1 MLHEWWRGACI
12 YQIYPRSFF
21 DSNNDGIGDL
31 NGIVQKLDYIADL
44 GVEGVWVSPF
54 FTSPMKDFGYDV
66 SDYRGIDPIFGEI
79 SDFDTLCKKA
89 KSLNLKLIIDLVLS
103 HSSDQHEWFQQSRLS
118 QDGEYA
124 DYYVWAD
131 PKEDGSPPNNWQ
143 SVFGGPAWS
152 FNPVRGQYYLHNFLK
167 EQPDLNFHNPKVQ
180 EEALDVARFWL
191 ERGVSGFRLDVVNFY
206 FHDKKLRDNPPRSGG
221 LEFATQ
227 FEGPDPYSMQQHI
240 YDKSQPENV
249 EFLKR
254 FRALLDEY
262 PESFSVGEIGDDVP
276 YERAAEYTKGTELL
290 HTTYNTQLMSGAKQ
304 RLNADL
310 IRTPIEEFLN
320 QPGDGWPSWA
330 FSNHD
335 VVRVISRWVGDQD
348 DHNPSLA
355 KMLNALLLCLQ
366 GTTFLYQG
374 EELGLPEADLSFED
388 LQDPWGRHLY
398 PVWQGRDGCRT
409 PMPWNNHDAH
419 AGFSSAKPWLPA
431 CSAHKALNIQGQMDD
446 PDSVLNFT
454 KSFLSW
460 RKSHEALLMGDITF
474 IDSGSEALLV
484 FRRSHESGDIECV
497 FNLSPAEQLIEAKY
511 QSDKFTCLNSKY
523 LGLNELG
530 AYGFAL
536 YQGV

>member
-1 MLHEWWRGACI
+1 MSHEWWRGACI

-44 GVEGVWVSPF
+44 GVEGIWISPF
-54 FTSPMKDFGYDV
+54 FISPMKDFGYDV
-66 SDYRGIDPIFGEI
+66 SDYRGIDPIFGAME
-79 SDFDTLCKKA
+79 DFDALCEKA
-89 KSLNLKLIIDLVLS
+89 KALNLKLIIDLVLS

-118 QDGEYA
+118 REGEYA

-152 FNPVRGQYYLHNFLK
+152 FNPARGQYYLHNFLK

-191 ERGVSGFRLDVVNFY
+191 EKGVSGFRLDVVNFY

-240 YDKSQPENV
+240 FDKSQPENI

-262 PESFSVGEIGDDVP
+262 PESFSVGEIGDDIP

-310 IRTPIEEFLN
+310 IRAPIEEFLR
-320 QPGDGWPSWA
+320 QPGEGWPSWA

-335 VVRVISRWVGDQD
+335 VVRVVSRWADDQEAY
-348 DHNPSLA
+348 NPELA
-355 KMLNALLLCLQ
+355 KMLNALLLCLR
-366 GTTFLYQG
+366 GTSFLYQG
-374 EELGLPEADLSFED
+374 EELGLPEAELDFEE

-409 PMPWNNHDAH
+409 PMPWSNAGEY
-419 AGFSSAKPWLPA
+419 AGFSSAKPWLPVYK
-431 CSAHKALNIQGQMDD
+431 AHKGLNIEEQKEDRN
-446 PDSVLNFT
+446 SVLNFT
-454 KSFLSW
+454 KDFLKW
-460 RKSHEALLMGDITF
+460 RKSYEALIGGDIEF
-474 IDSGSEALLV
+474 IHSHDQELLV
-484 FRRSHESGDIECV
+484 FKRSCDGQEMHCV
-497 FNLSPAEQLIEAKY
+497 FNLSLAKQAADNVY
-511 QSDKFTCLNSKY
+511 QSDQFECIKSRAY
-523 LGLNELG
+523 DQGIISG
-530 AYGFAL
+530 YGFAL
-536 YQGV
+536 FKKK